1 MDGATMLSTVKSE
14 LELNYG
20 FVSNENTRVS

>member
-1 MDGATMLSTVKSE
+1 MDEATMLSTVKSE
-14 LELNYG
+14 FELNYG